1 MAGIRMENKIYEVGM
16 YCRLSKDDGTDNES
30 ASIATQKSILT
41 DYVKKQGWHLA
52 KTYVDDGYSGTNF
65 QRPSFQNMIKDIE
78 SGLINC
84 VITKDLS
91 RLGRNY
97 LDCGLYLEVFFPEHN
112 VRYIAVNDG
121 VDTLNKS
128 AMDIT
133 PFRNILNEM
142 YSADVS
148 VKIKS
153 AYRARFQQGKFMGTT
168 APYGYV
174 KDPADHNHLLIDDKV
189 AHVVREIFDLALAG
203 NGIAKIRKHINK
215 QHILR
220 PAAYAAEQG
229 ATGYERYFEENEE
242 NRYIWSENSV
252 RGILRSPIYAG
263 NLAGYKR
270 IAANMKSK
278 KRPSKLPE
286 EWEVIPDTH
295 EGIVTQEEF
304 DTVQQ
309 LITSRRLPENK
320 GGFENIFAGV
330 IKCADCG
337 YAMRAMSANRRK
349 RPDIID
355 CVQYSCNNYGR
366 YGNIMCTAHSIEARD
381 LFNAVLTDINRFA
394 DMAVNDEKAVRAIE
408 KRLTETDQSKAKAL
422 EKEQRKLNKRL
433 AELDRLFSSL
443 YEDKVME
450 RITERNFE
458 MMSGKYQKEQLEI
471 EARLKEVTETLSD
484 SYEKTQG
491 VRDFLSLIRN
501 YQGIKELDA
510 TIINALID
518 KILVSEREKLTDGM
532 VRQEIKIYYKF
543 IGFVGELHIT
553 PTKRWTALK
562 PKNCTVCGVEYVPRS
577 GISKYCPA
585 CAKKIQ
591 REKSNESKRR
601 SRERNR
607 QACIELSAK
616 NDRLIWNSRRD
627 VPWRPSDIEQQ
638 EGRILRQGNLNP
650 KVKIFRYV
658 TEGTF
663 DSYSWQLIENKQK
676 FIGQIM
682 TSKSPVRSCEDVDE
696 AALTYAEVKALATG
710 NPYIKEK
717 MDLDIQVSKLKLMKA
732 NHTSQKYRLEDN
744 IAKHY
749 PQQIT
754 ILKERIS
761 GMQADI
767 QTAKANLPVDKEQFS
782 MKIGDTLYTD
792 KKEAGT
798 ALVEMCKEIK
808 TVNAPA
814 VIGEYAGF
822 KMAVSF
828 DAFNHKFVMNLK
840 GQLSHNLEVG
850 SDPLGNISR
859 INHALESMPKQLME
873 AQTKLETV
881 EHQFETAKVEV
892 TKPFEQ
898 EAELAEKLERLSA
911 LNALLNMDEKG
922 NDGIDMDDEPEA
934 PKSEKEVADRPAKNT
949 PLAEKTVGIGQDK
962 SIRQYADVPA
972 ERVSLKAKLEVMKA
986 KVAGGDTEKPMPQK
1000 VKGKEETL

>member
-1 MAGIRMENKIYEVGM
+1 
-16 YCRLSKDDGTDNES
+16 
-30 ASIATQKSILT
+30 
-41 DYVKKQGWHLA
+41 
-52 KTYVDDGYSGTNF
+52 
-65 QRPSFQNMIKDIE
+65 
-78 SGLINC
+78 
-84 VITKDLS
+84 
-91 RLGRNY
+91 
-97 LDCGLYLEVFFPEHN
+97 
-112 VRYIAVNDG
+112 
-121 VDTLNKS
+121 
-128 AMDIT
+128 
-133 PFRNILNEM
+133 
-142 YSADVS
+142 
-148 VKIKS
+148 
-153 AYRARFQQGKFMGTT
+153 
-168 APYGYV
+168 
-174 KDPADHNHLLIDDKV
+174 
-189 AHVVREIFDLALAG
+189 
-203 NGIAKIRKHINK
+203 
-215 QHILR
+215 
-220 PAAYAAEQG
+220 
-229 ATGYERYFEENEE
+229 
-242 NRYIWSENSV
+242 
-252 RGILRSPIYAG
+252 
-263 NLAGYKR
+263 
-270 IAANMKSK
+270 MKSK

-616 NDRLIWNSRRD
+616 NDRLTKNSN
-627 VPWRPSDIEQQ
+627 
-638 EGRILRQGNLNP
+638 RIVKMPQFLCDEMQDFFKQYYSLQPDDRIFPVTKYYLSHEMDRGCKESGVKRIRVHDLRHSHVSL
-650 KVKIFRYV
+650 
-658 TEGTF
+658 
-663 DSYSWQLIENKQK
+663 LINMG
-676 FIGQIM
+676 F
-682 TSKSPVRSCEDVDE
+682 T
-696 AALTYAEVKALATG
+696 ALAIG
-710 NPYIKEK
+710 KRVGHSAEK
-717 MDLDIQVSKLKLMKA
+717 ITYRYAHLFPSVQTEMVDRLDQERMDVMFE
-732 NHTSQKYRLEDN
+732 TEE
-744 IAKHY
+744 IAK
-749 PQQIT
+749 
-754 ILKERIS
+754 
-761 GMQADI
+761 
-767 QTAKANLPVDKEQFS
+767 
-782 MKIGDTLYTD
+782 
-792 KKEAGT
+792 
-798 ALVEMCKEIK
+798 
-808 TVNAPA
+808 
-814 VIGEYAGF
+814 
-822 KMAVSF
+822 
-828 DAFNHKFVMNLK
+828 
-840 GQLSHNLEVG
+840 
-850 SDPLGNISR
+850 
-859 INHALESMPKQLME
+859 
-873 AQTKLETV
+873 
-881 EHQFETAKVEV
+881 
-892 TKPFEQ
+892 
-898 EAELAEKLERLSA
+898 
-911 LNALLNMDEKG
+911 
-922 NDGIDMDDEPEA
+922 
-934 PKSEKEVADRPAKNT
+934 
-949 PLAEKTVGIGQDK
+949 
-962 SIRQYADVPA
+962 
-972 ERVSLKAKLEVMKA
+972 
-986 KVAGGDTEKPMPQK
+986 
-1000 VKGKEETL
+1000 